1 MNNILDANAILR
13 YLLNDIKEQS
23 KEVEDIIHKGAYTIS
38 EVMCE
43 VVYVLEG
50 VYSLSRNEI
59 SDVLIDFLDEIDMN
73 EKAVTKEALKIFKT
87 NNLDYVDCLL
97 VSRHKLYNDNII
109 SFDKKLNKAL
119 LK

>member
-13 YLLNDIKEQS
+13 YLLDDVEDQS
-23 KEVEDIIHKGAYTIS
+23 KEVEETINKGAYTIS
-38 EVMCE
+38 EVICE

-50 VYSLSRNEI
+50 VYDLNKNEI
-59 SDVLIDFLDEIDMN
+59 SDVLLDFIEEIDMN
-73 EKAVTKEALKIFKT
+73 EKVVTKEALKAFKI

-97 VSRHKLYNDNII
+97 LARHKLYKDNII

-119 LK
+119 

>member
-13 YLLNDIKEQS
+13 YLLNDIEDQAKI
-23 KEVEDIIHKGAYTIS
+23 VEETINKDAYTIS
-38 EVMCE
+38 EVICE

-50 VYSLSRNEI
+50 VYNLNKNEI
-59 SDVLIDFLDEIDMN
+59 SDVLTDFIDEIDMYD
-73 EKAVTKEALKIFKT
+73 KTITKEALKAFKT

-97 VSRHKLYNDNII
+97 LARHKLYNDNII

-119 LK
+119 